1 MLAQAVVAKLDTDT
15 NQQAA
20 STLAQL
26 KSGTDFATLAGQ
38 VSEDQSTKGNGG
50 QYNGAINRNNADV
63 PAQVMQQLFKL
74 QPGQTSEVINTG
86 FSLEI
91 IKVNSVQDGSVQA
104 SHIVFDYKPIGD
116 YIAPLKAK
124 NKPQNLIKV

>member
-1 MLAQAVVAKLDTDT
+1 MLAQAVVAKLDTET

-20 STLAQL
+20 NALAQL
-26 KSGTDFATLAGQ
+26 KAGTDFATLAGQ

-91 IKVNSVQDGSVQA
+91 VKVNSVQDGAVQA

-116 YIAPLKAK
+116 YITPLKAK